1 MKTIKNLIN
10 IVILGAIF
18 SNSALAY
25 NSRTDDEKC
34 NLPKFRNF
42 SPPEKKKDTPVPEI
56 EAEGEIS
63 FRVSGYADPTTIEAV
78 AKDQKLKLTVD
89 DRKSFHWVTAK
100 IPAVL
105 NGKYVRL
112 HLKATAKKGFCVGK
126 DGWLIKVKKAEE
138 AADNEDVATDNNE

>member
-1 MKTIKNLIN
+1 MKIIKSLVQ

-18 SNSALAY
+18 SHSAFAY

-42 SPPEKKKDTPVPEI
+42 NPPEKTKDSPVPEI

-63 FRVSGYADPTTIEAV
+63 FSVSGYADPTTIRAV
-78 AKDQKLKLTVD
+78 AKDQKLKLNVEN
-89 DRKSFHWVTAK
+89 RNSFHLVTAK

-105 NGKYVRL
+105 NGKYVRI
-112 HLKATAKKGFCVGK
+112 HIKATAKTGFCVGK
-126 DGWLIKVKKAEE
+126 DGWLIKVKKAKEAVEE
-138 AADNEDVATDNNE
+138 